1 MNPCPPIVGSA
12 VVICYSPIDERHLFT
27 GKCKQ
32 IVGGQLMGAMA
43 GLAICQYAGEDAFYL
58 FGCDADWES
67 VTDTWHETLDEA
79 KEQAEYEYEGIRNT
93 WIYVDQIV
101 PSAN

>member
-1 MNPCPPIVGSA
+1 MQTNRRRSANGSYGGIGYMPI
-12 VVICYSPIDERHLFT
+12 CR
-27 GKCKQ
+27 
-32 IVGGQLMGAMA
+32 
-43 GLAICQYAGEDAFYL
+43 
-58 FGCDADWES
+58 ES